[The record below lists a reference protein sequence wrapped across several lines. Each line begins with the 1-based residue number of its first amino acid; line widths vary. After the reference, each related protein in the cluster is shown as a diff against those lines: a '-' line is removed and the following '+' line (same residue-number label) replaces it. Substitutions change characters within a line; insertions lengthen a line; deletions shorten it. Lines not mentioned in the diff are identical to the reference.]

1 MRLNLGDNLLK
12 PIEYKVSDYV
22 IEFLRA
28 QGITHVF
35 LVSGGAS
42 IHFLHS
48 LHSTEGI
55 LPIPTHHEQGAAM
68 AADGY
73 SRVGN
78 YLGAAIATS
87 GPGATNLITGIA
99 GTWFDSIP
107 CMFITGQVATFRQ
120 RGELEVRQL
129 GFQETNIVDMVKSI
143 TKLAIQVKHP
153 NEIQNALIKGF
164 HEANS
169 GRLGPVLIDIPDDIQ
184 RSKFYF
190 ESPIRI
196 SINSPKSR
204 NQKNTEKIREI
215 GRLVKLSKR
224 PVLILGAGANSARTK
239 ELSKKLLS
247 NLNIPI
253 LTTWGAKDLVSS
265 ENENLVGT
273 FGSHG
278 TRFGNFT
285 IQNADLVIALGARLS
300 TRETGGNLNT
310 WARQAD
316 LIYIDIDRAEV
327 EKLSVHGKTPKL
339 SITCDLIEFLPELT
353 AFAMQELSEVRF
365 DEWQAWIN
373 VRKNRFAY
381 KYSTDKSKISGY
393 DFYLSLNNFLTS
405 KDQLFLDTGCT
416 VAWAMQSLNLPLGAK
431 IFHDNN
437 NTAMGWSIPASI
449 GGALSNPDWRTSS
462 ISGDGSFMM
471 NVQELATASRY
482 APNLKIILLN
492 NSGYA
497 MVRQT
502 EEQWLNGVHVGTD
515 SRKGDLMF
523 PDFQILSNSFG
534 FRSRKVSNMD
544 DLRQALSSMYNDG
557 ILNFL
562 EVIIDP
568 EARVVPQT
576 RYGYPLED
584 SEPILTREE
593 LRDNMI
599 VPIIK
604 E

>member
-1 MRLNLGDNLLK
+1 MLLNLGDNLLK

-28 QGITHVF
+28 QEVRHVF

-48 LHSTEGI
+48 LHSAAGI

-73 SRVGN
+73 ARAGDC
-78 YLGAAIATS
+78 LGVAIATS

-99 GTWFDSIP
+99 GAWFDSIP

-129 GFQETNIVDMVKSI
+129 GFQETNIVDMVKPI
-143 TKLAIQVKHP
+143 TKLAIQVKFP
-153 NEIQNALIKGF
+153 NQVENALTRGL
-164 HEANS
+164 HEANR

-184 RSKFYF
+184 RSNFYF
-190 ESPIRI
+190 EAPKRI
-196 SINSPKSR
+196 SIVPLRSKDEEIT
-204 NQKNTEKIREI
+204 KKIREI
-215 GRLVKLSKR
+215 GRLIKQSER
-224 PVLILGAGANSARTK
+224 PVLILGAGANSPRTR
-239 ELSKKLLS
+239 ELSQKLLS
-247 NLNIPI
+247 YLDIPI
-253 LTTWGAKDLVSS
+253 LTTWGAKDLVST

-278 TRFGNFT
+278 TRYGNFT

-310 WARQAD
+310 WARQAN
-316 LIYIDIDRAEV
+316 LIYIDIDPAEV
-327 EKLSVHGKTPKL
+327 EKLSVHGKNPKL
-339 SITCDLIEFLPELT
+339 SITCDLIEFLPKFI
-353 AFAMQELSEVRF
+353 AFANQELSDIRF
-365 DEWQAWIN
+365 DKWQNWIN
-373 VRKNRFAY
+373 DRKMRFAY
-381 KYSTDKSKISGY
+381 EYSTDKSKISGY
-393 DFYLSLNNFLTS
+393 DFYLSLTNFLTAR
-405 KDQLFLDTGCT
+405 DQIFLDTGCT

-449 GGALSNPDWRTSS
+449 GGALSNPDRRTSS
-462 ISGDGSFMM
+462 ISGDGSLMM
-471 NVQELATASRY
+471 NMQELATAFRY

-515 SRKGDLMF
+515 SRKGDLVF
-523 PDFQILSNSFG
+523 PDFQILSSSFA
-534 FRSRKVSNMD
+534 FRSSKVSTSN
-544 DLRQALSSMYNDG
+544 DLRQALSSMYNDSA
-557 ILNFL
+557 LDFL